1 MGRTIACCSVSYI
14 HTHVFTAKYGRNTHD
29 NFSSYFCNH
38 MVVAGICNYISLV
51 PILYYLDLEQEPQ
64 LITVFLPAERPV
76 PSILKGLDDYSY
88 FFNKKFYKVNKAH
101 RKAETYLHPIHI

>member
-1 MGRTIACCSVSYI
+1 MYLLQNTEEILMTISVPISAI
-14 HTHVFTAKYGRNTHD
+14 
-29 NFSSYFCNH
+29 NH